1 MVGVS
6 HPSPRVAVGH
16 QQDRFGLGNRQRPQ
30 EDGIDDGEGDGVGR
44 DTNGQRRNDGCSPA
58 HRDLFEKG
66 VRLSALSRKQ
76 LEQAEAKVEILLK
89 KERKVEAAPFE
100 LDDGE
105 PDA

>member
-1 MVGVS
+1 MEDKKLII
-6 HPSPRVAVGH
+6 P
-16 QQDRFGLGNRQRPQ
+16 LLTRPAALD
-30 EDGIDDGEGDGVGR
+30 EIVVLIGE
-44 DTNGQRRNDGCSPA
+44 SPA

-66 VRLSALSRKQ
+66 VKLSALSRKQ